1 MVQTDIGL
9 GDIEVKEKQLEE
21 AQNKLKSKEKEVSRL
36 LVSEVKNVDKI
47 KDLTQRTWE
56 LEENYKKL
64 GIQHEKL
71 GLQNYE
77 KIELINK
84 YKAQLE
90 EFKLEK
96 ENSKYDISPELNQL
110 KEKVNTHEKHT
121 QQI

>member
-9 GDIEVKEKQLEE
+9 GDIEAKEKQLEE

-56 LEENYKKL
+56 LEENHKKL

-71 GLQNYE
+71 GLQNDE

-96 ENSKYDISPELNQL
+96 ENSKYDISPELNHL